1 MNVVVILLGLLTAA
15 TPPPGQSVER
25 AILGGWCAGSK
36 NAFHEQFSLDVED
49 GARVFHSWLHDKPAL
64 MGTWEVIDRS
74 LVIRDGDRTRMEYKI
89 LRASSKRLVVRDR
102 TRKDSEVYVRPGKCI
117 AFENPYT
124 DPNFRDPPHR

>member
-1 MNVVVILLGLLTAA
+1 MNAMVVLLGFLIAA
-15 TPPPGQSVER
+15 TPPPRQSLEKT
-25 AILGGWCAGSK
+25 ILGDWCAGSK

-49 GARVFHSWLHDKPAL
+49 GTRVFRSWLHDKPAFS
-64 MGTWEVIDRS
+64 GTWEVNDRS
-74 LVIRDGDRTRMEYKI
+74 LVIRDRNGDPMEYKI
-89 LRASSKRLVVRDR
+89 LRASSKRLVVREV